1 MAYAILEWI
10 SGATRANIVND
21 IVKFLTGETDKA
33 NLSANLN
40 QGNSSILATV
50 AAGWSVHDAAA
61 GTDMQCVKAPCAD
74 DAAAYKYVLISH
86 TTTTVL
92 AIIGYDAWN
101 AATHVGTGKY
111 TGSDLAAH
119 SQRSTPASSVVKL
132 RIQATARHIII
143 QAYCNGTRYGAAATN
158 GSGPSGVFER
168 TRAQAWDTVAA
179 GYIPSVWCNI
189 GSFLASETVT
199 THASHA
205 TAKKYDGTSVQ
216 GYLSAATIGCCTLA
230 GSSTTEFPASAS
242 AFVKDASGNNTIAM
256 FPIWFINPGTFVAPL
271 GEISSICDVWM
282 VPRSLVADMDE
293 FNYDSKTYTAM
304 AADQSSA
311 IVVRKG

>member
-1 MAYAILEWI
+1 MAYAILEWN
-10 SGATRANIVND
+10 SGASRTNITADV
-21 IVKFLTGETDKA
+21 VKFLTGETNKA
-33 NLSANLN
+33 NLSSDLVQA
-40 QGNSSILATV
+40 NSSILSTIP
-50 AAGWSVHDAAA
+50 AGWSVHDASA
-61 GTDMQCVKAPCAD
+61 GTNMQCIKAPCAD
-74 DAAAYKYVLISH
+74 DAAAYKYVVISH
-86 TTTTVL
+86 ATTTELMT
-92 AIIGYDAWN
+92 IGYDSWN
-101 AATHVGTGKY
+101 ATTHVGTGKY
-111 TGSDLAAH
+111 TGSDLTSH
-119 SQRSTPASSVVKL
+119 NQRSTPATTVVKL

-143 QAYCNGTRYGAAATN
+143 QAYCNGTRYGALGSY

-179 GYIPSVWCNI
+179 GFIPSVWCNI
-189 GSFLASETVT
+189 GSFLASETIT

-216 GYLSAATIGCCTLA
+216 GYLSAATIGSCTQA

-256 FPIWFINPGTFVAPL
+256 FPIWFINPSTFVAPL
-271 GEISSICDVWM
+271 GEISSVCDIWM
-282 VPRSLVADMDE
+282 VPRMLVADMDE
-293 FNYDSKTYTAM
+293 FDYDSKTYTAM